1 MVNYEDAV
9 KKPFT
14 DLGKLFLGV
23 ILSAVPVVN
32 WVTQGFVLECSGVG
46 KNRPSRRM
54 PDWKGFEDLFVKGF
68 MSYLIMFVY
77 AIPALLVFTMTLGY
91 TAAYLLPTFI
101 GLMPEGVSATVATGG
116 IREIFTQ
123 NWMQMLPTLV
133 TMSAVLIPM
142 MLLGVLLLLVAIY
155 LSPIGILNYIK
166 TKKFAKAFDLNFV
179 NKKAFKSKYLLTW
192 LVSVIIAMVLK
203 SVLTLWLGPWIGAAA
218 TFFIASTIAFS
229 LFGQVMREK

>member
-23 ILSAVPVVN
+23 ILSAVPVIN

-46 KNRPSRRM
+46 SNRPSRKM
-54 PDWKGFEDLFVKGF
+54 PGWNKFEDLFIKGF
-68 MSYLIMFVY
+68 MSYLIMFIY
-77 AIPALLVFTMTLGY
+77 AIPALMVLTLSIGY

-101 GLMPEGVSATVATGG
+101 GLMPEGVATTIGAGG
-116 IREIFTQ
+116 MREIFAQ

-142 MLLGVLLLLVAIY
+142 VLLGVLLLLIAIY
-155 LSPIGILNYIK
+155 MSPIGILNYIK
-166 TKKFAKAFDLNFV
+166 TKKFAKAFDLNFI
-179 NKKAFKSKYLLTW
+179 NKKVFKSKYLLAW

-218 TFFIASTIAFS
+218 TFFISSTIAFS
-229 LFGQVMREK
+229 LFGQVFIEK